1 MYSVFNSNLLFILGP
16 NLAINKL
23 SRILRLP
30 MFRII
35 ASILTEKLLS
45 LFLHLINFFME
56 WGCTCVDMFFN
67 SNVERSDCKCFK
79 RGWDG
84 LMAFSLDV
92 VSLYTTVPAH
102 PAVNLISKH
111 ISSQNLYCHN
121 NCSRYTPSTIYY
133 SRQYLLHV

>member
-45 LFLHLINFFME
+45 LFLHLI
-56 WGCTCVDMFFN
+56 
-67 SNVERSDCKCFK
+67 KCLWNEDARVWICSLILMW
-79 RGWDG
+79 RG
-84 LMAFSLDV
+84 
-92 VSLYTTVPAH
+92 
-102 PAVNLISKH
+102 LIVLP
-111 ISSQNLYCHN
+111 IFGA
-121 NCSRYTPSTIYY
+121 R
-133 SRQYLLHV
+133 